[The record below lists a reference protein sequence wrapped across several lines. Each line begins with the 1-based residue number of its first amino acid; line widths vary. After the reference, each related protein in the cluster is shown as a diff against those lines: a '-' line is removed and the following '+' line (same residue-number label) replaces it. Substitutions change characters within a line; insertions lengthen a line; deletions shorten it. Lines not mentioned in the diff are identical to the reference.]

1 MTKRLQ
7 LTLAAVVAVAIIVA
21 VVVNLQGDGGV
32 EEVPETPTVIAPTEV
47 AASPTTIS
55 TVSTVAPATPSPVT
69 STRSTPSPS
78 PVPTASPSPPPPS
91 PTPVTPPD
99 PTPTAAPTQ
108 MPTQMPTPMPT
119 PTPSPTPSPSP
130 TPEPTPSPPDALAL
144 AKAMLI
150 SNLGVN
156 SDEVRVVSAEQVE
169 WPSSALGC
177 PEQGVA
183 YLAVIVSGWKFT
195 LAHGDQTFEF
205 HSDES
210 GDNVIDCTERADE
223 LRSSDMVNVVEAA
236 GLDIT
241 TAIISISRFDAASG
255 EYKWISDV
263 TDPGEIAK
271 FISILD
277 MSIRIVPA
285 TECQPI
291 FEMTFEL
298 PGHSETFQYI
308 CPGINTLL
316 RGGQSFWGGGDGQ
329 IPLEFGRVFGPHAS
343 KSPLPQVPAEP

>member
-1 MTKRLQ
+1 M
-7 LTLAAVVAVAIIVA
+7 
-21 VVVNLQGDGGV
+21 
-32 EEVPETPTVIAPTEV
+32 
-47 AASPTTIS
+47 
-55 TVSTVAPATPSPVT
+55 
-69 STRSTPSPS
+69 
-78 PVPTASPSPPPPS
+78 
-91 PTPVTPPD
+91 
-99 PTPTAAPTQ
+99 
-108 MPTQMPTPMPT
+108 
-119 PTPSPTPSPSP
+119 
-130 TPEPTPSPPDALAL
+130 
-144 AKAMLI
+144 
-150 SNLGVN
+150 
-156 SDEVRVVSAEQVE
+156 RVVSAEQVE

-210 GDNVIDCTERADE
+210 GSNVVDCTERAPE
-223 LRSSDMVNVVEAA
+223 IAGDMVNVVEAA

-277 MSIRIVPA
+277 TSIRIVPA

-291 FEMTFEL
+291 FEMTFEM
-298 PGHSETFQYI
+298 PERSETFQYI
-308 CPGINTLL
+308 CVSINTLL
-316 RGGQSFWGGGDGQ
+316 RGGQSFWGGRDGE

-343 KSPLPQVPAEP
+343 KAPIPQVPSGP

>member
-1 MTKRLQ
+1 MTRRLQ
-7 LTLAAVVAVAIIVA
+7 LTLAAVVVVAIIVA
-21 VVVNLQGDGGV
+21 VVVNLQGGNGGEQV
-32 EEVPETPTVIAPTEV
+32 TETPTVVAITAVAPT
-47 AASPTTIS
+47 PTTIS
-55 TVSTVAPATPSPVT
+55 TVAPATQSPVS
-69 STRSTPSPS
+69 STGSTPSPS
-78 PVPTASPSPPPPS
+78 PVPAVSPSPPASSQPPALL
-91 PTPVTPPD
+91 PD

-108 MPTQMPTPMPT
+108 TPTPVPS
-119 PTPSPTPSPSP
+119 PTPSPTP
-130 TPEPTPSPPDALAL
+130 TPVPTPSPPDALAL
-144 AKAMLI
+144 AKAILI
-150 SNLGVN
+150 SKLGVN
-156 SDEVRVVSAEQVE
+156 SDEVEVVSAERVE

-177 PEQGVA
+177 PEPGVA

-195 LAHGDQTFEF
+195 LAHEGQAYDF

-316 RGGQSFWGGGDGQ
+316 RGGQSFWGGGRRGD
-329 IPLEFGRVFGPHAS
+329 
-343 KSPLPQVPAEP
+343 PA

>member
-21 VVVNLQGDGGV
+21 VVVNLQGGGDV
-32 EEVPETPTVIAPTEV
+32 EEVPETPTVIAPTAV
-47 AASPTTIS
+47 VASPTTIS
-55 TVSTVAPATPSPVT
+55 TAAPATPPPAV
-69 STRSTPSPS
+69 STPSPA
-78 PVPTASPSPPPPS
+78 PVPTASQSPPPPA
-91 PTPVTPPD
+91 PTPVSPPDPTPVSPPD

-108 MPTQMPTPMPT
+108 T
-119 PTPSPTPSPSP
+119 PTPAPAPTPSPSP
-130 TPEPTPSPPDALAL
+130 TPTVVPTPSPPVALAL

-150 SNLGVN
+150 SKLGVN

-177 PEQGVA
+177 PEPGVA

-210 GDNVIDCTERADE
+210 GSNVVDCTERADE

-298 PGHSETFQYI
+298 PGHSETFRYI

-316 RGGQSFWGGGDGQ
+316 RGGQSFWGGGDGE

-343 KSPLPQVPAEP
+343 KGPIPQVPSGP

>member
-7 LTLAAVVAVAIIVA
+7 LTLAAVVVVAIIVA
-21 VVVNLQGDGGV
+21 LVVNLQGGGDV
-32 EEVPETPTVIAPTEV
+32 EEVPETPTVIAPTAV

-55 TVSTVAPATPSPVT
+55 TAAPATPPPAV
-69 STRSTPSPS
+69 STPSPS
-78 PVPTASPSPPPPS
+78 PAPTASPSPPLPS
-91 PTPVTPPD
+91 PTPVSPPD

-108 MPTQMPTPMPT
+108 TPTPAPAPT
-119 PTPSPTPSPSP
+119 PTPSPTP
-130 TPEPTPSPPDALAL
+130 TVVPTPSPPDALAL

-210 GDNVIDCTERADE
+210 GSNVVDCTERADE
-223 LRSSDMVNVVEAA
+223 LWSSDMVNVVEAA
-236 GLDIT
+236 GLDIA

-285 TECQPI
+285 IECQPI

-298 PGHSETFQYI
+298 PGHSETFRYI

-316 RGGQSFWGGGDGQ
+316 RGGQSFWGGGDGE

-343 KSPLPQVPAEP
+343 KGPIPQVPSGP

>member
-1 MTKRLQ
+1 MTRRLQ
-7 LTLAAVVAVAIIVA
+7 LTLAAVVVVAIIVA
-21 VVVNLQGDGGV
+21 VVVNLQGGNGGEQV
-32 EEVPETPTVIAPTEV
+32 TETPTVVAITAVAPT
-47 AASPTTIS
+47 PTTIS
-55 TVSTVAPATPSPVT
+55 TVAPATQSPVS
-69 STRSTPSPS
+69 STGSTPSPS
-78 PVPTASPSPPPPS
+78 PVPAVSPSPPASS
-91 PTPVTPPD
+91 PTPALLPD
-99 PTPTAAPTQ
+99 PTPTAVPTQ
-108 MPTQMPTPMPT
+108 TPTPVPS
-119 PTPSPTPSPSP
+119 PTPSPTP
-130 TPEPTPSPPDALAL
+130 TPVPTPSPPDALAL
-144 AKAMLI
+144 AKAILI
-150 SNLGVN
+150 SKLGVN
-156 SDEVRVVSAEQVE
+156 SDEVEVVSAERVE

-177 PEQGVA
+177 PEPGIA

-195 LAHGDQTFEF
+195 LAHEGQAYEF

-316 RGGQSFWGGGDGQ
+316 RGGQSFWGGGDGE

-343 KSPLPQVPAEP
+343 KAPLPQVPAGP

>member
-21 VVVNLQGDGGV
+21 VVVNLQGGGDI
-32 EEVPETPTVIAPTEV
+32 EEVPETPTVIAPTAV

-55 TVSTVAPATPSPVT
+55 TVAPATPPPAVSP
-69 STRSTPSPS
+69 PSPS
-78 PVPTASPSPPPPS
+78 PAPTASPSPPPPS
-91 PTPVTPPD
+91 PTPALLPD

-108 MPTQMPTPMPT
+108 TPTPAPVAT
-119 PTPSPTPSPSP
+119 PTPSPTP
-130 TPEPTPSPPDALAL
+130 TVVPTPSPPDALAL

-150 SNLGVN
+150 SKLGVN

-177 PEQGVA
+177 PEPGVA

-210 GDNVIDCTERADE
+210 GSNVVDCTERADE
-223 LRSSDMVNVVEAA
+223 LPPSDMVNVVEAA

-298 PGHSETFQYI
+298 PGHSETFRYI

-316 RGGQSFWGGGDGQ
+316 RGGQSFWGGGRRGD
-329 IPLEFGRVFGPHAS
+329 
-343 KSPLPQVPAEP
+343 PA

>member
-1 MTKRLQ
+1 
-7 LTLAAVVAVAIIVA
+7 
-21 VVVNLQGDGGV
+21 
-32 EEVPETPTVIAPTEV
+32 
-47 AASPTTIS
+47 
-55 TVSTVAPATPSPVT
+55 
-69 STRSTPSPS
+69 
-78 PVPTASPSPPPPS
+78 
-91 PTPVTPPD
+91 
-99 PTPTAAPTQ
+99 
-108 MPTQMPTPMPT
+108 
-119 PTPSPTPSPSP
+119 
-130 TPEPTPSPPDALAL
+130 
-144 AKAMLI
+144 MLI
-150 SNLGVN
+150 SKLGVN

-177 PEQGVA
+177 PEPGVA

-195 LAHGDQTFEF
+195 LAHGDQTHEF

-210 GDNVIDCTERADE
+210 GSNVIDCTERADE
-223 LRSSDMVNVVEAA
+223 LRSSDTVNVVEAA

-298 PGHSETFQYI
+298 PGHSETFRYI

-316 RGGQSFWGGGDGQ
+316 RGGQSFWGGGDGE

-343 KSPLPQVPAEP
+343 KGPIPQVPSGP

>member
-1 MTKRLQ
+1 
-7 LTLAAVVAVAIIVA
+7 
-21 VVVNLQGDGGV
+21 
-32 EEVPETPTVIAPTEV
+32 
-47 AASPTTIS
+47 
-55 TVSTVAPATPSPVT
+55 
-69 STRSTPSPS
+69 
-78 PVPTASPSPPPPS
+78 
-91 PTPVTPPD
+91 
-99 PTPTAAPTQ
+99 
-108 MPTQMPTPMPT
+108 
-119 PTPSPTPSPSP
+119 
-130 TPEPTPSPPDALAL
+130 
-144 AKAMLI
+144 MLI
-150 SNLGVN
+150 SKLGVN

-210 GDNVIDCTERADE
+210 GSNVVDCTERAPE
-223 LRSSDMVNVVEAA
+223 IAGDMVNVVEAA

-298 PGHSETFQYI
+298 PGHSETFRYI

-316 RGGQSFWGGGDGQ
+316 RGGQSFWGGGDGE

-343 KSPLPQVPAEP
+343 QGPIPQVPPGP

>member
-7 LTLAAVVAVAIIVA
+7 LTLAAVVVVAIIVA
-21 VVVNLQGDGGV
+21 VVVNLRGGGDV
-32 EEVPETPTVIAPTEV
+32 EVVSETPTVIAPTEV

-55 TVSTVAPATPSPVT
+55 TVSTVAPATPPPAV
-69 STRSTPSPS
+69 STPSPS
-78 PVPTASPSPPPPS
+78 PVPTYSPPPAPS
-91 PTPVTPPD
+91 PTPVSPPD

-108 MPTQMPTPMPT
+108 TPTPAPA
-119 PTPSPTPSPSP
+119 PTPSPTP
-130 TPEPTPSPPDALAL
+130 TLVPTPSPPDALAL

-150 SNLGVN
+150 SKLGVN
-156 SDEVRVVSAEQVE
+156 SDDVQVVSAEQVE
-169 WPSSALGC
+169 WPSTALGC
-177 PEQGVA
+177 PEPGVGYA
-183 YLAVIVSGWKFT
+183 AVIVSGWKFT
-195 LAHGDQTFEF
+195 LAHGDHTHEF

-210 GDNVIDCTERADE
+210 GDNVVDCTARAPE
-223 LRSSDMVNVVEAA
+223 IAGDMVNVVAAA

-298 PGHSETFQYI
+298 PGHSETFRYI

-316 RGGQSFWGGGDGQ
+316 RGGQSFWGGGDGE

-343 KSPLPQVPAEP
+343 KAPIPQVPSGP